1 MNDTD
6 MVTPNERPS
15 FKRQRSFLTVFANDI
30 PTYAAADVVRIRKS
44 LNLTQPEFSK
54 VIGVSYNA
62 VKKWES
68 GEIVPSG
75 AVRHLLYLIDRDPA
89 IIHQFIRIQPR
100 ENEAK

>member
-1 MNDTD
+1 MADMGGMNQTD
-6 MVTPNERPS
+6 RPS
-15 FKRQRSFLTVFANDI
+15 FKRRRSFLSVSAHDI
-30 PTYAAADVVRIRKS
+30 PVYAAADVVRIRKS

-75 AVRHLLYLIDRDPA
+75 AVRHLLYLIDRDPN
-89 IIHQFIRIQPR
+89 IIHQFIQIQPR
-100 ENEAK
+100 ANKGK